1 MAGFV
6 SLCVSIAVV
15 LQGTPQIHV
24 ATEHVTDFHF
34 VNWFVGFSL
43 EGEACQCFE
52 EPTPPTPILPPVF
65 SFSYV
70 AIPI

>member
-1 MAGFV
+1 M
-6 SLCVSIAVV
+6 
-15 LQGTPQIHV
+15 HV

-34 VNWFVGFSL
+34 VNRFVGFSL
-43 EGEACQCFE
+43 EGEACFE

-65 SFSYV
+65 FFSYV